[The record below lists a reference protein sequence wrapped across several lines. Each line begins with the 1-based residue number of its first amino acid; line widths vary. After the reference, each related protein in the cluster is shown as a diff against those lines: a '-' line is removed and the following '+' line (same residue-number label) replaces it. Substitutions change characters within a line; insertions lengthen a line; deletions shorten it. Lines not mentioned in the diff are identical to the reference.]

1 MGYYVSGNGEL
12 RIKSENL
19 GKAYEA
25 LMALQDAPPK
35 SKRGGS
41 SGGDKAPRF
50 WYSWMPEDLRT
61 LTDTK
66 AVFAEL
72 GFEVREEVPTGDLI
86 ISNYDNKT
94 GQEDVFF
101 ATAAPFIEDGEYE
114 WVGEDGT
121 FWLWKF
127 EDGRMF
133 IRYGR
138 REYGEREE
146 ILAADLHS
154 EMIAM
159 KERIEANF
167 AKS

>member
-12 RIKSENL
+12 RIKKENL
-19 GKAYEA
+19 DKAHEA

-41 SGGDKAPRF
+41 YSANERRF

-72 GFEVREEVPTGDLI
+72 GFEVRDDENGDLL
-86 ISNYDNKT
+86 ISCYDNKT

-101 ATAAPFIEDGEYE
+101 AAAAPFIEEGEYD
-114 WVGEDGT
+114 WTGEDGE
-121 FWLWKF
+121 FWRWQF
-127 EDGRMF
+127 TDGKMF
-133 IRYGR
+133 LLSGQRIYTHAAPV
-138 REYGEREE
+138 EVADIHAEQVASAERV
-146 ILAADLHS
+146 D
-154 EMIAM
+154 AM
-159 KERIEANF
+159 F
-167 AKS
+167 AKR

>member
-12 RIKSENL
+12 RIKKENL
-19 GKAYEA
+19 DKAHEA

-41 SGGDKAPRF
+41 YSANERRF

-72 GFEVREEVPTGDLI
+72 GFEVLDDENGDLL
-86 ISNYDNKT
+86 ISCYDNKT

-101 ATAAPFIEDGEYE
+101 AAAAPFIEEGEYD
-114 WVGEDGT
+114 WTGEDGE
-121 FWLWKF
+121 FWRWQF
-127 EDGRMF
+127 TDGKMF
-133 IRYGR
+133 LLSGQRIYTHASPV
-138 REYGEREE
+138 EVADIQAEQVAMVERV
-146 ILAADLHS
+146 D
-154 EMIAM
+154 AM
-159 KERIEANF
+159 F
-167 AKS
+167 AKK

>member
-72 GFEVREEVPTGDLI
+72 GFEVRDDENGDLL
-86 ISNYDNKT
+86 ISCYDNKT

-101 ATAAPFIEDGEYE
+101 AAAAPFIEEGEYD
-114 WVGEDGT
+114 WTGEDGE
-121 FWLWKF
+121 FWRWQF
-127 EDGRMF
+127 
-133 IRYGR
+133 
-138 REYGEREE
+138 REGKMYLLSGQRIYTNAAPIEVADIHAEQVAMVERVE
-146 ILAADLHS
+146 
-154 EMIAM
+154 AM
-159 KERIEANF
+159 F
-167 AKS
+167 AKK

>member
-12 RIKSENL
+12 RIKKENL
-19 GKAYEA
+19 DKAHDA

-35 SKRGGS
+35 AKRGGS

-72 GFEVREEVPTGDLI
+72 GFEVSDNEDGDLL
-86 ISNYDNKT
+86 ISCYDNKS

-101 ATAAPFIEDGEYE
+101 AAAAPFIEDGDYE
-114 WVGEDGT
+114 WTGEDSD
-121 FWLWKF
+121 FWAWEF
-127 EDGRMF
+127 EGGKMF
-133 IRYGR
+133 VRYGKR
-138 REYGEREE
+138 TYGDAEE
-146 ILAADLHS
+146 ITLSDLHRQQVES
-154 EMIAM
+154 A
-159 KERIEANF
+159 ERIEAHF
-167 AKS
+167 AKK